1 MSWRREFIM
10 LQKVL
15 GAPLGQDSNR
25 THIYFIPRHINQPN
39 PILSP
44 PNHDGRRFC
53 EDCRD
58 WERKHH
64 EQNYWT
70 QRRQAFFCNDLLLHR
85 VWFWWS
91 GSSRPPTKRLHLHQ
105 PKSMVRTHP
114 LSLSIQFKELLTYLQ
129 MKILYFFKFG
139 SIRWFTWCWM
149 SYWW

>member
-1 MSWRREFIM
+1 MSWRREFINAS
-10 LQKVL
+10 KGL
-15 GAPLGQDSNR
+15 GCSSRSRLKQDSHLLHSKAHKS
-25 THIYFIPRHINQPN
+25 TH

-64 EQNYWT
+64 EQNDWT

-149 SYWW
+149 SSCW